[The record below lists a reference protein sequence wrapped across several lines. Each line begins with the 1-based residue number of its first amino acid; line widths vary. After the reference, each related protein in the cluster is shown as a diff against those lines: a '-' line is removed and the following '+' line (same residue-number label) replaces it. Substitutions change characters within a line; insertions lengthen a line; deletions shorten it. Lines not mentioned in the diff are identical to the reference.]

1 MAYSQVA
8 IIGAPLDLGAGR
20 RGVDMGP
27 SALRLADLHERLK
40 ALHYTVEDLG
50 NVPAEQQ
57 ESAAPG
63 FGHARYLPQI
73 RASCVHLAQ
82 WVEQAANQG
91 KLPVVLGGDHS
102 VAIGTVSGLAQYYR
116 KKDQRIGLI
125 WIDAHADMNTPETS
139 PSGNVHGMP
148 LACIIGDGP
157 EELTHIYGFAPK
169 VDPRNVVLV
178 GLRNVDEIE
187 RERVRMSGVHYFTM
201 RDIDEKG
208 MRYVMKVALDL
219 AGQGTAGVHLSF
231 DMDSVDPNEA
241 PGVGTPVRGGLSYRE
256 AHLAMEIAC
265 DSRLIRGLE
274 VVEVNPVLD
283 EANRTALLGVEL
295 IASALGKRI
304 V

>member
-1 MAYSQVA
+1 
-8 IIGAPLDLGAGR
+8 
-20 RGVDMGP
+20 MGP
-27 SALRLADLHERLK
+27 SALRLADLHDRLK

-57 ESAAPG
+57 ESAEPG
-63 FGHARYLPQI
+63 HGNARYLSQI
-73 RASCVHLAQ
+73 TASCTHLAER
-82 WVEQAANQG
+82 VEQAAGAG
-91 KLPVVLGGDHS
+91 KLPLVLGGDHS
-102 VAIGTVSGLAQYYR
+102 VAIGSVSGLARSYR
-116 KKDQRIGLI
+116 SRGEQIGLI
-125 WIDAHADMNTPETS
+125 WVDAHPDMNTPATS

-148 LACIIGDGP
+148 LACILGEGP
-157 EELTHIYGFAPK
+157 EELCHLFGFSPK

-178 GLRNVDEIE
+178 GLRDVDEAE
-187 RERVRMSGVHYFTM
+187 GERVRMSGVHYFTM

-219 AGQGTAGVHLSF
+219 AAQGTAGVHLSF

-265 DSRLIRGLE
+265 DSRLIRALDL
-274 VVEVNPVLD
+274 VEVNPVLD
-283 EANRTALLGVEL
+283 IANRTASLGVEL

>member
-1 MAYSQVA
+1 MPYSHLA

-27 SALRLADLHERLK
+27 SALRLADLHDRLK

-50 NVPAEQQ
+50 NIPVEQQ
-57 ESAAPG
+57 ESAEPG
-63 FGHARYLPQI
+63 HGRARYLAQI
-73 RASCVHLAQ
+73 TASCSHLAQ
-82 WVEQAANQG
+82 RVEQSADEG

-102 VAIGTVSGLAQYYR
+102 VAVGTVSGLAQSYR
-116 KKDQRIGLI
+116 KKGEQIGLI
-125 WIDAHADMNTPETS
+125 WVDAHPDMNTPETS

-148 LACIIGDGP
+148 LACILGEGP
-157 EELTHIYGFAPK
+157 EELSNLYGFSPK
-169 VDPRNVVLV
+169 VEARNVVLV
-178 GLRNVDEIE
+178 GIRDVDEIE
-187 RERVRMSGVHYFTM
+187 GERVRLSGVHYFTM

-219 AGQGTAGVHLSF
+219 AAQGVAGIHLSF
-231 DMDSVDPNEA
+231 DMDSVDPDEA

-283 EANRTALLGVEL
+283 VANRTALLGVEL